1 MEEKVIF
8 LSPSTQEYNV
18 GYGDFGTEE
27 YRMNRIA
34 DIVENSL
41 NRQGYTVYRNDPNG
55 KVSDSV
61 KQSNQ
66 IEPDI
71 HVALHSNASGQGFSA
86 QGPEIFAN
94 RPNTTGADLANAIYE
109 EIMQIYP
116 NPDKGRGVLF
126 TSSLYEIIRTNA
138 PAVLLEVAFHDNP
151 EDAQWIIDN
160 EEQIAGAIVNG
171 INNYFNALENSK

>member
-8 LSPSTQEYNV
+8 LSPSTQEFNV

-34 DIVENSL
+34 DIVEQLLKS
-41 NRQGYTVYRNDPNG
+41 QGYTVYRNDPNE
-55 KVSDSV
+55 KLSAAVR
-61 KQSNQ
+61 KSNE
-66 IEPDI
+66 IGPDV
-71 HVALHSNASGQGFSA
+71 HVALHSNASGQGYNA

-94 RPNTTGADLANAIYE
+94 RPNTPGDRLANAIYD
-109 EIMQIYP
+109 EIMEIYP
-116 NPDKGRGVLF
+116 DSSKGRGVLY

-151 EDAQWIIDN
+151 EDAQWIMDN
-160 EEQIAGAIVNG
+160 EQQIAQAVVNG
-171 INNYFNALENSK
+171 INNYFNSIANS

>member
-1 MEEKVIF
+1 MEDKVIF
-8 LSPSTQEYNV
+8 LSPSAQEYNV

-34 DIVENSL
+34 DIVERML
-41 NRQGYTVYRNDPNG
+41 KEDGYTVYRNNPNE
-55 KVSDSV
+55 KLSAAV
-61 KQSNQ
+61 KKSNE
-66 IEPDI
+66 IGPDI
-71 HVALHSNASGQGFSA
+71 HVALHSNASGEGFSA

-94 RPNTTGADLANAIYE
+94 RPGTSGDKLANSIYE

-116 NPDKGRGVLF
+116 DQTKGRGVLY

-151 EDAQWIIDN
+151 EDANWIINN
-160 EEQIAGAIVNG
+160 EEPIAQAIVNG
-171 INNYFNALENSK
+171 INNYFKQF

>member
-1 MEEKVIF
+1 MGDKVIY
-8 LSPSTQEYNV
+8 LSPSAQEYNI
-18 GYGDFGTEE
+18 GYGDFGSEE

-34 DIVENSL
+34 DIVEKL
-41 NRQGYTVYRNDPNG
+41 LKEQGYTVYRNNPNERLSQI
-55 KVSDSV
+55 VRE
-61 KQSNQ
+61 SNE
-66 IEPDI
+66 INPDI
-71 HVALHSNASGQGFSA
+71 HVALHSNASGEGFSA

-94 RPNTTGADLANAIYE
+94 RPNTPGDRLANQIYN

-116 NPDKGRGVLF
+116 DPTKGRGVLY

-160 EEQIAGAIVNG
+160 ESQIAQAIVSG
-171 INNYFNALENSK
+171 INSYFSS

>member
-1 MEEKVIF
+1 MEDRVIF
-8 LSPSTQEYNV
+8 LSPSAQEYNI
-18 GYGDFGTEE
+18 GYGDFGSEE

-34 DIVENSL
+34 DIVEKML
-41 NRQGYTVYRNDPNG
+41 KEQGYTVYRNNPNE
-55 KVSDSV
+55 KLSDAV
-61 KQSNQ
+61 RRSN
-66 IEPDI
+66 EVNPDI
-71 HVALHSNASGQGFSA
+71 HVALHSNASGEGFSA

-94 RPNTTGADLANAIYE
+94 RPNTPGDRLANLIYN

-116 NPDKGRGVLF
+116 DPTKGRGVLY

-160 EEQIAGAIVNG
+160 ESQIAQAIVSG
-171 INNYFNALENSK
+171 INSYFSWK

>member
-1 MEEKVIF
+1 MEDRVIF
-8 LSPSTQEYNV
+8 LSPSAQEYNI
-18 GYGDFGTEE
+18 GYGDFGSEE

-34 DIVENSL
+34 DIVEKML
-41 NRQGYTVYRNDPNG
+41 KEQGYTVYRNNPNE
-55 KVSDSV
+55 KLSDAV
-61 KQSNQ
+61 RRSN
-66 IEPDI
+66 EVNPDI
-71 HVALHSNASGQGFSA
+71 HVALHSNASGEGFSA

-94 RPNTTGADLANAIYE
+94 RPNTPGDRLANLIYN

-116 NPDKGRGVLF
+116 DPTKGRGVLY

-160 EEQIAGAIVNG
+160 ESQIAQAIVSG
-171 INNYFNALENSK
+171 INSYFS

>member
-1 MEEKVIF
+1 MEDRVIF
-8 LSPSTQEYNV
+8 LSPSAQEYNI
-18 GYGDFGTEE
+18 GYGDYGSEE

-34 DIVENSL
+34 DIVEKML
-41 NRQGYTVYRNDPNG
+41 RDQGYTVYRNNPNE
-55 KVSDSV
+55 KLSDAV
-61 KQSNQ
+61 RRSN
-66 IEPDI
+66 EVNPDI
-71 HVALHSNASGQGFSA
+71 HVALHSNASGEGFSA

-94 RPNTTGADLANAIYE
+94 RPNTPGDRLANLIYN

-116 NPDKGRGVLF
+116 DPTKGRGVLY

-160 EEQIAGAIVNG
+160 ESQIAQAIVSG
-171 INNYFNALENSK
+171 INSYFS